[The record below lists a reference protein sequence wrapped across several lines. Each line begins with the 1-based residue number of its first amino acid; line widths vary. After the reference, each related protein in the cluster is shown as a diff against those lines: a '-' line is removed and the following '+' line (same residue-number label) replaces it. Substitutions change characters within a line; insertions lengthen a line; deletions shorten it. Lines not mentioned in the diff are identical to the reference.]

1 MQYTPKQY
9 LKSNKILRRMLEDIL
24 EVLPYNMYPPFESIK
39 DSVSYAAPENSSM
52 WWAETMK
59 ALNDNISETMMEE
72 VWAKEVKVIVTKAV
86 DELTE
91 ILKENS

>member
-1 MQYTPKQY
+1 MKYSPKQY
-9 LKSNKILRRMLEDIL
+9 LKSNKILSRMLEDIL
-24 EVLPYNMYPPFESIK
+24 EVLPHNMCPSFESIK

-52 WWAETMK
+52 WWAETME

-72 VWAKEVKVIVTKAV
+72 EWAKEVKNIVTKAV
-86 DELTE
+86 DELTN

>member
-24 EVLPYNMYPPFESIK
+24 EVLPHNMRPPFESIK
-39 DSVSYAAPENSSM
+39 SSVEYAAPESTSM
-52 WWAETMK
+52 WWAETME
-59 ALNDNISETMMEE
+59 ALNDGISETMMEE
-72 VWAKEVKVIVTKAV
+72 EWAKEVKFIVTKAV
-86 DELTE
+86 DELTN